1 MYNEKPYRK
10 PYKNPIGGIA
20 VGIFIICLAV
30 AIALGFLNWSW
41 FLPILFAGLACVS
54 LIGAFSS
61 YDPKAAYGGLQGF
74 VWLLG
79 LALCFAIG
87 FWPWILLPIGVSIIL
102 GALAVPIMNSMRRSA
117 FPPANQQY
125 PPPYQPYQ
133 SGQPY
138 QPGQPWP
145 PYQQGQPG
153 QPYQPYQPGQPQPSQ
168 PVQPGQPY
176 QPVEQ
181 PQEQAP
187 VASQESEPQHQPV
200 QQP

>member
-1 MYNEKPYRK
+1 MYDERRYRK

-20 VGIFIICLAV
+20 AGIFIICLAV
-30 AIALGFLNWSW
+30 AIALGTLSWHW
-41 FLPILFAGLACVS
+41 FLPILFVGLAFAS

-61 YDPKAAYGGLQGF
+61 YDHKAAYGGLQGF

-87 FWPWILLPIGVSIIL
+87 FWPWILLPLGVSIIL
-102 GALAVPIMNSMRRSA
+102 GALAGPIMSGMRSSVL
-117 FPPANQQY
+117 PPANQQY
-125 PPPYQPYQ
+125 PPPY
-133 SGQPY
+133 QPY

-153 QPYQPYQPGQPQPSQ
+153 QPYQPYQPGQPMPS
-168 PVQPGQPY
+168 

-187 VASQESEPQHQPV
+187 VASQEGELQQQPV

>member
-1 MYNEKPYRK
+1 MRFVVRSASTKPEGGKIMYNEKPYRT

-20 VGIFIICLAV
+20 VGILIICLAV
-30 AIALGFLNWSW
+30 AIYLGVLNWTW
-41 FLPILFAGLACVS
+41 FLTILFVGLALAA

-87 FWPWILLPIGVSIIL
+87 FWPWILLPLGVSIML
-102 GALAVPIMNSMRRSA
+102 GALAVPIMNSMRRSV

-133 SGQPY
+133 
-138 QPGQPWP
+138 PGQPMPW
-145 PYQQGQPG
+145 QQ
-153 QPYQPYQPGQPQPSQ
+153 
-168 PVQPGQPY
+168 VQPGQAS

-181 PQEQAP
+181 QREQAP
-187 VASQESEPQHQPV
+187 VASQESEPQRQPVHQP
-200 QQP
+200 

>member
-1 MYNEKPYRK
+1 MYNQKPYRK
-10 PYKNPIGGIA
+10 PYRNVMGGVA
-20 VGIFIICLAV
+20 AGIFIICLAV
-30 AIALGFLNWSW
+30 AIALGTLSGQW
-41 FLPILFAGLACVS
+41 FLPILFAGLAFAA
-54 LIGAFSS
+54 LIGSFSS
-61 YDPKAAYGGLQGF
+61 YDRKAAYGGLQGF

-79 LALCFAIG
+79 LAVCFAIG

-102 GALAVPIMNSMRRSA
+102 GALAAPIISSMQNA
-117 FPPANQQY
+117 GYPPASQQY

-145 PYQQGQPG
+145 PYQQGQP
-153 QPYQPYQPGQPQPSQ
+153 YQTYQPGQSMPSQ
-168 PVQPGQPY
+168 PA
-176 QPVEQ
+176 EQ

-187 VASQESEPQHQPV
+187 VASQEGEPQHQPV